1 MTDSRTR
8 LVSLPDESWVADVG
22 VLPGIETVAADL
34 STLPDR
40 HEEIEV
46 CVPPYMQAF
55 DRSLLARMPSLRLV
69 QTLTAGYDG
78 LPEAMADSVS
88 LANAAG
94 VHDTSTAELALTL
107 TLASLRSVPE
117 FVRNAATGT
126 WAAPRI
132 YDALADRRVVIL
144 GYGSIGR
151 AIASRLVPFEVNLS
165 AVASRPRPGDDLVD
179 EVHGIDDLPALL
191 PSTDVLIVIVPLSR
205 ATTGLIDDAVLSAL
219 PDGALVVNVARG
231 KVADAEAVLAHAGR
245 LRFALDV
252 TDPEPLP
259 AEHPLWSA
267 PGVLISPHTG
277 GATTAFRPRA
287 VRFLRAQ
294 LDAYVRRGTVSHIVH
309 GPDPVTGR

>member
-1 MTDSRTR
+1 MADGPLH

-22 VLPGIETVAADL
+22 QIPGIELVVADL
-34 STLPDR
+34 SSLPDR
-40 HEEIEV
+40 HDEIEV
-46 CVPPYMQAF
+46 CVPPYMQRF
-55 DRSLLARMPSLRLV
+55 DRSVLTRMPRLRLV
-69 QTLTAGYDG
+69 QVLTAGYDG
-78 LPEAMADSVS
+78 LPEALGEGIS

-126 WAAPRI
+126 WAEPRVH
-132 YDALADRRVVIL
+132 DALADSRVVIL

-151 AIASRLVPFEVNLS
+151 AIAARLAPFEVELT
-165 AVASRPRPGDDLVD
+165 AVASRPRAGDDLVD
-179 EVHGIDDLPALL
+179 EVLGIDDLPSVL
-191 PSTDVLIVIVPLSR
+191 PDTDVLIVIVPLSQ
-205 ATTGLIDDAVLSAL
+205 ATTGLVDDALLSAL
-219 PDGALVVNVARG
+219 PDGALVVNMARG
-231 KVADAEAVLAHAGR
+231 KVADTDAILTHAGR

-259 AEHPLWSA
+259 TDHPLWSA

-287 VRFLRAQ
+287 VRLLREQ
-294 LDAYVRRGTVSHIVH
+294 LDAYVHRGSVSHIVH
-309 GPDPVTGR
+309 GPDPLT